1 MIDNNLFFCNNKDV
15 YPPFKNGL
23 YLEEYFISK
32 FNSNLPITK
41 RTYIPFPW
49 TNFQIEHWFQSRKTE
64 MQTQLDEWVGKNKN
78 DDGYFTIVQY
88 DDGCLLNLPKN
99 TIVYGCCSG
108 NIPIPLIYE
117 DRNNMLISK
126 KIDKTFEQKRILC
139 SFVGT
144 LTHHLRNTMINVL
157 KNESDFVFQ
166 TDPNWTP
173 IVSSD
178 KQNKFVEMTC
188 NSKFVLCP
196 RGYGRNSFRLYEV
209 LKLGSIPIYVWDDIE
224 WLPYKGDNEVS
235 YEKFC
240 ISINIKD
247 IHKLKT
253 LLSGIDCHKYNE
265 MMSEYNKIQ
274 HLFTLDGLYDYII
287 SKNNL

>member
-1 MIDNNLFFCNNKDV
+1 MIDNNLFFCKNKDT

-32 FNSNLPITK
+32 FNSNLPKTK

-49 TNFQIEHWFQSRKTE
+49 TNFQIEHWFHSRKTE
-64 MQTQLDEWVGKNKN
+64 MQTQLDEWVRKNQN
-78 DDGYFTIVQY
+78 DNGYFTIIQY

-117 DRNNMLISK
+117 DRNDMLISK
-126 KIDKTFEQKRILC
+126 KKDKPFEQKRILC

-144 LTHHLRNTMINVL
+144 LTHHLRNTMINSL
-157 KNESDFVFQ
+157 KKHSDFVFV
-166 TDPNWTP
+166 TDPNWSP

-178 KQNKFVEMTC
+178 KQNKFIDMTC

-196 RGYGRNSFRLYEV
+196 RGYGRNSFRFYEV

-224 WLPYKGDNEVS
+224 WLPYKDDSEVN

-240 ISINIKD
+240 ISINIKE
-247 IHKLKT
+247 IHNLKN
-253 LLSGIDCHKYNE
+253 LLSDIDCHKYNE
-265 MMSEYNKIQ
+265 MISEYNKIK
-274 HLFTLDGLYDYII
+274 HLFTIDGLYEYIV
-287 SKNNL
+287 SKNV